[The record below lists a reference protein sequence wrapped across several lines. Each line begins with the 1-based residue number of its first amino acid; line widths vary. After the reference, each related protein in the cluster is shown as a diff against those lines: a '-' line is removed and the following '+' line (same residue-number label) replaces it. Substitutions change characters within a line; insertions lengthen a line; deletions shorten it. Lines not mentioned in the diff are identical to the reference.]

1 MKVSKEKQEEIRRA
15 LIDAAVEL
23 VVEKGFSR
31 TTTREIASRAGVAP
45 GTAYKYFPRRE
56 QLLLA
61 FFEAKF
67 VDAEAATKALP
78 GFDSYGL
85 KEKIQAFV
93 ESLLSEYLEEREFVA
108 LALRTL
114 IDAPLQSIGAMQPL
128 KERFTRLVDGFLDDA
143 AAQRELDPITHQAF
157 YSSLFWDYSILVTLY
172 WVGDKSEGF
181 SRTTEFV
188 DRSLDLYVTLLKS
201 GVVDKAARLLGFFVK
216 NHLYGN
222 LEQIAAVVTGIGQLR
237 RELFTVKP

>member
-1 MKVSKEKQEEIRRA
+1 MKVSKEKQGEIRRA

-23 VVEKGFSR
+23 FVEKGFSG
-31 TTTREIASRAGVAP
+31 TPMREIASRAGVAP
-45 GTAYKYFPRRE
+45 GTAYKYFPERE

-61 FFEAKF
+61 FFEMKF
-67 VDAEAATKALP
+67 VDAEAATRALP

-85 KEKIQAFV
+85 KEKLQAFV
-93 ESLLSEYLEEREFVA
+93 EFLLSEYLEEREFVA

-128 KERFTRLVDGFLDDA
+128 KERFTKLVDGFLDDA
-143 AAQRELDPITHQAF
+143 VRQQEVDAITHQAF
-157 YSSLFWDYSILVTLY
+157 YASLFWDYSILVTLY
-172 WVGDKSEGF
+172 WVSDRSEGF

-201 GVVDKAARLLGFFVK
+201 DVVDKAARLLGFFVK

-222 LEQIAAVVTGIGQLR
+222 LEQIAAAVTGIGQLR
-237 RELFTVKP
+237 RELFTGKP